1 MPPTEEIT
9 SPATETPDP
18 VSPAVETP
26 TPEIATGPGAP
37 IITTGAG
44 GPGGP
49 GGDRRGGPGG
59 GRGRGPGGGRGRGP
73 GGNRGPRNREEN
85 KSDLLEKVVF
95 INRCAKVVKGGRRF
109 SFSAL
114 LVVGDRKGKVGV
126 GFGKANE
133 VTEAIRKAT
142 DAARKHLEPVSLRG
156 PTIPHE
162 VMGQFGGGRVLLR
175 PASPGTGL
183 IAGGGVRAV
192 VEAAGIKDLL
202 AKSLGSGN
210 PANVVKATLD
220 ALKQLRLKENIFQLR
235 GKTVKAPAP
244 AVTPAEETKPET
256 PETPKGGKGK
266 TKPAKSEKTD
276 KAEKTDETNPALAS

>member
-1 MPPTEEIT
+1 MPPKPDEIIEKKLLEET
-9 SPATETPDP
+9 VVPDA
-18 VSPAVETP
+18 VVETALP
-26 TPEIATGPGAP
+26 DVPDAVVAP
-37 IITTGAG
+37 AAPAERSTS
-44 GPGGP
+44 
-49 GGDRRGGPGG
+49 DHRG
-59 GRGRGPGGGRGRGP
+59 GRGGGQGGRGRGRGP
-73 GGNRGPRNREEN
+73 GGNRGPRGPRDEN

-235 GKTVKAPAP
+235 GKTIKVPVVAG
-244 AVTPAEETKPET
+244 AVTEEVKTET
-256 PETPKGGKGK
+256 PIEPAKGKGK
-266 TKPAKSEKTD
+266 GKKSEKAAKSG
-276 KAEKTDETNPALAS
+276 KAGEADPALAS